1 MTRQDTAKTY
11 YLPVA
16 SDEEYARRTA
26 KPEEV
31 RGYFVPGYLA

>member
-1 MTRQDTAKTY
+1 MTRQDSARTD

-16 SDEEYARRTA
+16 SDEEYAQRTA
-26 KPEEV
+26 KPDQV